1 VRDLQGG
8 GNELPPLIARPVV
21 TALEADQLAP
31 YRLVLD
37 LAVAAPPAH
46 RLDPFC
52 QLLDSEPCFLAGST
66 EGSARVVPDRWC

>member
-1 VRDLQGG
+1 M
-8 GNELPPLIARPVV
+8 
-21 TALEADQLAP
+21 
-31 YRLVLD
+31 LD

-66 EGSARVVPDRWC
+66 EGSARVVPDRWY

>member
-37 LAVAAPPAH
+37 LAEAAAPTY
-46 RLDPFC
+46 
-52 QLLDSEPCFLAGST
+52 LLDAIGELLDRESCVLARST
-66 EGSARVVPDRWC
+66 EGSARVVPDRWY